1 MTDLMAKQELHLH
14 KHAINLLTEKFEKRL
29 VTSEVV
35 CAQHSHTTTWI
46 PEQKPDAVVFA
57 ESTEEI
63 AEIVKICNEFEVPI
77 IPYGA
82 GSSLEGHVNAPFGG
96 ISIDLSNMNQ
106 VLEINDAD
114 QDCIVQ
120 AGITRK
126 KLNSELRAT
135 GLFFPIDPGADATL
149 GGMAATR
156 ASGTNA
162 VLYGTMRDNVLGM
175 TVVLPD
181 GSIVK
186 MGGRSRKSS
195 AGYDLTRLMIG
206 SEGTL
211 GVISELILKLHGIP
225 ASISGGLCAFKDIES
240 ACNAV
245 IAVIQYGVPVARI
258 ELLDKAQV
266 KACNQYSKLTL
277 AEQPTLFLEF
287 HGTKQSVEEQSK
299 MFGEIASEFNGSEFV
314 WTTNSEE
321 RTKLWQARHDAF
333 WAGKAMKPGS
343 NALATDVC
351 VPISKLAECIVET
364 IDDLNQ
370 NNLLHAIVGH
380 VGDGNF
386 HVLVLFEDSEQEI
399 VIEFSER
406 LTDRAIKFEGTCT
419 GEHGIGQGKIKYL
432 QREHGIGVDIMSQ
445 IKQAIDPKKIMNPGK
460 IFDVEADDN
469 RKQKTI

>member
-1 MTDLMAKQELHLH
+1 MTEAKSKQQPDAYVQ
-14 KHAINLLTEKFEKRL
+14 AIRVLADRFDKRL
-29 VTSEVV
+29 VTSEAVR
-35 CAQHSHTTTWI
+35 AQHTHTTTWI
-46 PEQKPDAVVFA
+46 PDQKPDAVVFV
-57 ESTEEI
+57 ESTEEV
-63 AEIVKICNEFEVPI
+63 AEIVKICSEFEVPI

-96 ISIDLSNMNQ
+96 ISIDLSGMDQ

-114 QDCIVQ
+114 QDCIIQ

-126 KLNSELRAT
+126 KLNTDLRAT

-175 TVVLPD
+175 TAVLPD

-211 GVISELILKLHGIP
+211 GIITELVLKLHGIP
-225 ASISGGLCAFKDIES
+225 ACISGGICPFPDIES

-245 IAVIQYGVPVARI
+245 IAIIQYGVPVARI
-258 ELLDKAQV
+258 ELLDTAQV

-287 HGTKQSVEEQSK
+287 HGSEQSVEEQSK
-299 MFGEIASEFNGSEFV
+299 MFGEISNEFNGGEFV
-314 WTTNSEE
+314 WTTNPEE

-333 WAGKAMKPGS
+333 WAGKALKPGS
-343 NALATDVC
+343 EALATDVC
-351 VPISKLAECIVET
+351 VPISKLAECIMET
-364 IDDLNQ
+364 IDDLKE
-370 NNLLHAIVGH
+370 NNLVYAIVGH

-386 HVLVLFEDSEQEI
+386 HVLILFDDDEKAKVSQ
-399 VIEFSER
+399 FTER
-406 LTDRAIKFEGTCT
+406 LTERAIKFEGTCT
-419 GEHGIGQGKIKYL
+419 GEHGIGQGKIEYL
-432 QREHGIGVDIMSQ
+432 RREHGIGVDIMGQ
-445 IKQAIDPKKIMNPGK
+445 IKHAIDPKNIMNPGK
-460 IFDVEADDN
+460 IFTVAS
-469 RKQKTI
+469 